1 MPHERAGPCGAE
13 TRGGGGGGGGGT
25 GCCTTRR
32 TCRRRRR
39 CTGWCSGIS
48 SGGAKWWPSV
58 VACSPAPAQR
68 LGVTVERF
76 VLATMLYTYPLKSNA
91 VSTTTGLAGPQGP
104 LLLYPLDPGFPADVN
119 LETLSTEQL
128 LRMEGNER
136 AAIQE
141 RIRVLQKIQ
150 QQIST
155 VIVTL
160 VQYQQLTA
168 ASAPSSPATSS
179 LASASAA
186 AAATASASSGPSATP
201 PNPTSQQQ

>member
-1 MPHERAGPCGAE
+1 
-13 TRGGGGGGGGGT
+13 
-25 GCCTTRR
+25 
-32 TCRRRRR
+32 
-39 CTGWCSGIS
+39 
-48 SGGAKWWPSV
+48 
-58 VACSPAPAQR
+58 
-68 LGVTVERF
+68 
-76 VLATMLYTYPLKSNA
+76 
-91 VSTTTGLAGPQGP
+91 
-104 LLLYPLDPGFPADVN
+104 LYPLDPGFPADVN